1 MLKNFCTCF
10 FQYTSKLKDF
20 QHPNFWNMSE
30 LGAPTV
36 YIDLWVHQGSK
47 TVQKGLD
54 LKLAISVGR
63 IFNDFI
69 DEIFM

>member
-1 MLKNFCTCF
+1 
-10 FQYTSKLKDF
+10 
-20 QHPNFWNMSE
+20 MSE